1 MMPGVRVI
9 GHSQTMTV
17 YEDEIPA
24 RRRGVGTKVLALACG
39 ILAILGSFWGIVWF
53 IRSYVE
59 PPRVMMP
66 AGARLASRDSVPV
79 APPVTPAAADPTVTG
94 QIKPAVEAQTPTA
107 APPPPAA
114 APPAVLPAAPPPR
127 PTPMAKDP
135 DQSSGSVADRW
146 GPMNQSGAAPA
157 APAPA
162 APPFPAAAAPA
173 PPPPPAMAAPAAP
186 AETAPAALATSEKE
200 VEEVAE
206 GSVPA
211 FDGPAPLPRRRPV
224 MTAQRRTD
232 PPLPRPRPDGQVAP
246 QSVFIAVPTT
256 DDRYPTGQ

>member
-1 MMPGVRVI
+1 
-9 GHSQTMTV
+9 MTV

-66 AGARLASRDSVPV
+66 AGVRLASRDSTPVVP
-79 APPVTPAAADPTVTG
+79 PITPAAAEPTVTG
-94 QIKPAVEAQTPTA
+94 QIKPAVEAQ
-107 APPPPAA
+107 APPAPPA

-127 PTPMAKDP
+127 AATMARDP
-135 DQSSGSVADRW
+135 DQAGSVADRW
-146 GPMNQSGAAPA
+146 GPINQFG
-157 APAPA
+157 
-162 APPFPAAAAPA
+162 AAPA
-173 PPPPPAMAAPAAP
+173 PPAAAPMPVPPPPASAQAP
-186 AETAPAALATSEKE
+186 AETAPAALAAPDKE
-200 VEEVAE
+200 IEEVAE
-206 GSVPA
+206 GSIPA